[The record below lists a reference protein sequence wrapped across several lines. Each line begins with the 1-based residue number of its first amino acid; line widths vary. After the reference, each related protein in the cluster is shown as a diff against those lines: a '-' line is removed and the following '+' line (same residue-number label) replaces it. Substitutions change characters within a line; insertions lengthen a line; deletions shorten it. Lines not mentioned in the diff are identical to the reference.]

1 MSDITYAYAGDI
13 TKTTDEDGRMIV
25 YGKATG
31 PDLDL
36 DQQICDPDWLKS
48 AMPEWAAIG
57 NVREMHQPI
66 AAGIG
71 LEVESAG
78 DDWFLKSECVDE
90 NTQRKIDRGVLKGYS
105 IGIKNATVVKDSV
118 AKGGRIVAGD
128 IVEISYVDRPANP
141 TATIAIAK
149 GASVDEL
156 EAQEAPAITEM
167 EAADLAS
174 WRNGQRIKSAVAK
187 AAGDPVDSAVDGTGE
202 STGAATAVNATD
214 GVAEDGSVSAA
225 PVDDP
230 SEPVADA
237 EAAPEPV
244 SEDPAPPSDPDV
256 AEPGVIDPEATIVGG
271 PMEPQKF
278 AAITDIITK
287 AAPPLHDPAALAS
300 IRDGLIAS
308 IQAELAEFSAGED
321 ETSDIYQLL
330 SSLSTFLCW
339 WADEAAEGETDAP
352 FTDTDKGDDVSY
364 VALGVSP
371 DIIKSAA
378 SDDATDEVR
387 DELRAEIV
395 KALGLDNLTDLITET
410 IDKAA
415 GERIEALAADIE
427 TIKEMATTGG
437 PAKARTQAQV
447 SKSLDAEMAQA
458 EANRFRDAATRITD
472 PQTKALYMS
481 KAAECD
487 KRAAELFAA

>member
-1 MSDITYAYAGDI
+1 MSTTYAYAGDI
-13 TKTTDEDGRMIV
+13 VKTTDEDGRMIV

-71 LEVESAG
+71 LEIEAAG

-105 IGIKNATVVKDSV
+105 IGIKNATVVKD
-118 AKGGRIVAGD
+118 AAARGGRIVAGD

-149 GASVDEL
+149 GAGIDSL

-174 WRNGQRIKSAVAK
+174 WRNGQRIKSEVAK
-187 AAGDPVDSAVDGTGE
+187 AADVPVETGIDSAGE
-202 STGAATAVNATD
+202 SAGAATAVTATD

-225 PVDDP
+225 PVDNP

-244 SEDPAPPSDPDV
+244 SEDPASVEGVV
-256 AEPGVIDPEATIVGG
+256 AESVMGG
-271 PMEPQKF
+271 AMEPQKF
-278 AAITDIITK
+278 AAITDLITK
-287 AAPPLHDPAALAS
+287 AAPPLHDPTALAA
-300 IRDGLIAS
+300 IRDGLISS

-378 SDDATDEVR
+378 ADDATPEVR

-395 KALGLDNLTDLITET
+395 KALGLDNLTET
-410 IDKAA
+410 IDELVTKAA
-415 GERIEALAADIE
+415 GERIEALVADVE
-427 TIKEMATTGG
+427 TIKQMAAPGG

-447 SKSLDAEMAQA
+447 SKSLDAEMAKA
-458 EANRFRDAATRITD
+458 EADRFRSIAASVTD
-472 PQTKALYMS
+472 PATKAAYME
-481 KAAECD
+481 KAVECD

>member
-1 MSDITYAYAGDI
+1 MSTTYAYAGDI
-13 TKTTDEDGRMIV
+13 VKTTDEDGRMIV

-36 DQQICDPDWLKS
+36 DLQICDPDWLKT
-48 AMPEWAAIG
+48 AMPAWAEIG

-71 LEVESAG
+71 LEIEASG

-105 IGIKNATVVKDSV
+105 VGIKNARVVKD
-118 AKGGRIVAGD
+118 AAAPGGRIVAGD

-149 GASVDEL
+149 GAGIDSL
-156 EAQEAPAITEM
+156 EAVEAPAITEM

-174 WRNGQRIKSAVAK
+174 WRNGLRIKSEVAD
-187 AAGDPVDSAVDGTGE
+187 AAAAAPVDGAVDGSGE
-202 STGAATAVNATD
+202 STGAATAVNAAD
-214 GVAEDGSVSAA
+214 GVAEDGPVSAA
-225 PVDDP
+225 PVETP
-230 SEPVADA
+230 SEPVADPAPVA
-237 EAAPEPV
+237 EEVAPEPV
-244 SEDPAPPSDPDV
+244 ADPEAE
-256 AEPGVIDPEATIVGG
+256 EPGVIDPESTIVGG

-278 AAITDIITK
+278 AAITDLITK

-352 FTDTDKGDDVSY
+352 FTDTSEGDDVSY

-378 SDDATDEVR
+378 APDATDEVR
-387 DELRAEIV
+387 SELRAEIV
-395 KALGLDNLTDLITET
+395 KALGLDNLTET
-410 IDKAA
+410 IDELVTKAA
-415 GERIEALAADIE
+415 GERIEALAADVE
-427 TIKEMATTGG
+427 TIKEMAAPGG
-437 PAKARTQAQV
+437 PAKARTQAQS
-447 SKSLDAEMAQA
+447 SKSLDAEMAKA
-458 EANRFRDAATRITD
+458 EADRFRSIAASVTD
-472 PQTKALYMS
+472 PTTKAAYME

-487 KRAAELFAA
+487 KRSAQLFAA